1 MQILRETK
9 YLKKMQNNIEKIKIK
24 IKIIKV
30 GKLIIKIKY
39 KKKFKKFTAQLRSS
53 LKLKKQSQHKYNP
66 IYQFHLAR
74 FLWCLSLNETKT
86 SIT

>member
-9 YLKKMQNNIEKIKIK
+9 YLKKMQNNIEKIKIKIK

-39 KKKFKKFTAQLRSS
+39 KKKFKKFTAQLR
-53 LKLKKQSQHKYNP
+53 
-66 IYQFHLAR
+66 
-74 FLWCLSLNETKT
+74 
-86 SIT
+86 

>member
-9 YLKKMQNNIEKIKIK
+9 YLKQMQNNIEKKK
-24 IKIIKV
+24 IKV

-53 LKLKKQSQHKYNP
+53 VKLKKQSQHKYNP
-66 IYQFHLAR
+66 IYQFYLAG
-74 FLWCLSLNETKT
+74 FLRCLSLNETKT